1 MLRGDGM
8 AEHNDKLKNHVQ
20 AARAWLGKAERSLE
34 QDNELKSNLNLMLA
48 QAELQRAK
56 ETKGTGLEWFSQAG
70 LLIRSIM
77 IIIVVGFIIV
87 FGFSGLDADKAKVPV
102 DSIRPSRIESPQVIA
117 PRENQML
124 PDKITEEK
132 PTAELPAPVSQ
143 PVSAA
148 KQEVSQVKEPAA
160 TGSKPEVKSV
170 VSAEEMQQLMRSA
183 GKSLRGQS

>member
-1 MLRGDGM
+1 M

-132 PTAELPAPVSQ
+132 STAELPAPVSQ